1 MELVYKRAGHLELF
15 RYRDSKRFLYNGIVQ
30 SIAASITNN
39 TVDLEDGNSDW
50 PWTFSTGK
58 TGSNVTFNLNSFNPM
73 LYAALTASEYAEEND
88 LAIRRIEE
96 ISVPSESPYTVTLKK
111 APEADTLVLVNED
124 NSPFVESTSP
134 PSTGKYSLASSTLT
148 FAKEDAGISLVAAYD
163 YKASKAGHME
173 MAEQT
178 NNDVFRVTV
187 AGEATRKD
195 NEGIV
200 IPDSLT
206 FDRMIASGELAWPT
220 RQREP
225 QGWNFTMTIQKP
237 RPGHKAVDYRVEN
250 VSA

>member
-39 TVDLEDGNSDW
+39 TVDLEDGNSDF
-50 PWTFSTGK
+50 PYTFSTGK
-58 TGSNVTFNLNSFNPM
+58 TGSSVTFNLNSFNPM
-73 LYAALTASEYAEEND
+73 LYAALSASEYVEEND

-111 APEADTLVLVNED
+111 TPEAATLVVVNED
-124 NSPFVESTSP
+124 NSPFVENPTDP
-134 PSTGKYSLASSTLT
+134 GLGEYSLVSSTLT
-148 FAKEDAGISLVAAYD
+148 FNEGDAGTKLVVAYD
-163 YKASKAGHME
+163 YTASEARKME

-178 NNDVFRVTV
+178 NDDIFRVTV

-200 IPDSLT
+200 IPDALT
-206 FDRMIASGELAWPT
+206 FDRMRVTGDLAWPT

-225 QGWNFTMTIQKP
+225 QTWSFTMTIQKP
-237 RPGHKAVDYRVEN
+237 RPGYKAVDYRVEK
-250 VSA
+250 V

>member
-15 RYRDSKRFLYNGIVQ
+15 RYRDGKRFLYNGIVQ

-73 LYAALTASEYAEEND
+73 LYAALTASEYKEEED
-88 LAIRRIEE
+88 LTIRRIEE
-96 ISVPSESPYTVTLKK
+96 ISVPFESPYTVTLNKS
-111 APEADTLVLVNED
+111 PEANTLVLVNED

-173 MAEQT
+173 MARQA
-178 NNDVFRVTV
+178 NDDIFRVTV
-187 AGEATRKD
+187 AGEATKKD

-200 IPDSLT
+200 IPDALT
-206 FDRMIASGELAWPT
+206 FDRMRASGELPWPT

-225 QGWNFTMTIQKP
+225 QGWSFTMTIQQP
-237 RPGHKAVDYRVEN
+237 RPGNKYKAVDYRVEK
-250 VSA
+250 V

>member
-50 PWTFSTGK
+50 PWTFSAGK

-111 APEADTLVLVNED
+111 APEADTLVVVNED
-124 NSPFVESTSP
+124 NSPFVEGT
-134 PSTGKYSLASSTLT
+134 PSGAGEYSLASSTLT
-148 FAKEDAGISLVAAYD
+148 FNEEDAGINLVVAYD
-163 YKASKAGHME
+163 YKASEGRHME
-173 MAEQT
+173 MARQA
-178 NNDVFRVTV
+178 NDDIFRVTV
-187 AGEATRKD
+187 AGEATKKD

-200 IPDSLT
+200 IPDALT
-206 FDRMIASGELAWPT
+206 FDRMRASGEIAWPT

-237 RPGHKAVDYRVEN
+237 RPGHKAVDYRVEK
-250 VSA
+250 V

>member
-15 RYRDSKRFLYNGIVQ
+15 RYRDGKRFLYNGIVQ
-30 SIAASITNN
+30 SITASITNN

-58 TGSNVTFNLNSFNPM
+58 TGSNVTFNLNSFVPM
-73 LYAALTASEYAEEND
+73 LYAALSASEYAEEND

-111 APEADTLVLVNED
+111 APEADTLVVVNED
-124 NSPFVESTSP
+124 NSPFVEGT
-134 PSTGKYSLASSTLT
+134 PSGAGEYSLASSTLT
-148 FAKEDAGISLVAAYD
+148 FNEEDAGINLVVAYD

-187 AGEATRKD
+187 AGEATKKD

-200 IPDSLT
+200 IPDALT

-225 QGWNFTMTIQKP
+225 QGWNFTMTIQRP

>member
-73 LYAALTASEYAEEND
+73 LYAALSASEYEEEED

-111 APEADTLVLVNED
+111 APEADTLVVVNED
-124 NSPFVESTSP
+124 NSPFVEGT
-134 PSTGKYSLASSTLT
+134 PSGAGEYSLASSTLT
-148 FAKEDAGISLVAAYD
+148 FNEEDAGINLVVAYD
-163 YKASKAGHME
+163 YKASGAGHME

-178 NNDVFRVTV
+178 NNDIFRVTV
-187 AGEATRKD
+187 AGEATKKD

-200 IPDSLT
+200 IPDALT

-225 QGWNFTMTIQKP
+225 QGWNFTMNIQKP
-237 RPGHKAVDYRVEN
+237 RSGYKAVDYRVEK
-250 VSA
+250 V